1 MKLYLWIF
9 LLAGFAFGASA
20 QGFDLGDAIDDDDDD
35 VNPKPT
41 PPAKKTPDDEFDLG
55 DALGPD
61 TKTEKPKIV
70 RPKDGGT
77 GGGSFGDDDLLDA
90 SQNGYKPD
98 PGKGG
103 KGGGRIADP
112 SGGGGAAQPQENQ
125 NPGQVAGIVSALGV
139 ALIGAASGYI
149 AYQKKKLCFKMQG
162 GDPERGVN
170 THRGNQSESNV
181 LSNLL
186 RIS

>member
-1 MKLYLWIF
+1 MKLYVWIF
-9 LLAGFAFGASA
+9 LLAGFAFRASA
-20 QGFDLGDAIDDDDDD
+20 QELNLLDAFGEDD
-35 VNPKPT
+35 VTPTPK
-41 PPAKKTPDDEFDLG
+41 PPAKPPKKTPEDELDLS

-61 TKTEKPKIV
+61 PKTEKPKIV
-70 RPKDGGT
+70 RPNDGGT
-77 GGGSFGDDDLLDA
+77 GGGTFGDDDLFDL
-90 SQNGYKPD
+90 SQNEGYKPD
-98 PGKGG
+98 AGKGG
-103 KGGGRIADP
+103 QGGGRIADP
-112 SGGGGAAQPQENQ
+112 SGGGGASQPQEK
-125 NPGQVAGIVSALGV
+125 PGQIAGIVSAIGV

-170 THRGNQSESNV
+170 TQRGNQSESNV

>member
-20 QGFDLGDAIDDDDDD
+20 QGFDLGDAIDDDDDGGD

-112 SGGGGAAQPQENQ
+112 SGGGGAAQPQDLELLWVQ
-125 NPGQVAGIVSALGV
+125 ILKQ
-139 ALIGAASGYI
+139 
-149 AYQKKKLCFKMQG
+149 
-162 GDPERGVN
+162 
-170 THRGNQSESNV
+170 
-181 LSNLL
+181 LSNSMPESLL
-186 RIS
+186 IWIDNLKQTVAPLLERIKELLDMSQ